1 MSEKRIDEQDIEVLS
16 FEDGMSAEKVKDAKK
31 TTKRLLKYMAKQK
44 FKILIIFIS
53 VLISSAA
60 YSFSTYGYGK
70 SY

>member
-16 FEDGMSAEKVKDAKK
+16 FEDGMSAEKAKDAKK
-31 TTKRLLKYMAKQK
+31 TTKRLLKNINYFYFSIDK
-44 FKILIIFIS
+44 FS
-53 VLISSAA
+53 A